1 MVRSAADLLQGKEE
15 EEVVVVVEGP
25 SPLPALT
32 MWAH

>member
-15 EEVVVVVEGP
+15 EEVVVVEGP